1 MTDSQ
6 RTRGF
11 GAAARIT
18 ALAASVMDLHV
29 RMALQ
34 EVDREKRRLISGGLF
49 LAIGRTATLLAVL
62 AAEVALVLWLQQ
74 QWTLSLVQALL
85 ALAAVNLVLAAVY
98 PFTDSFDAVASVRA
112 RSGARYF
119 ADAFVKPKYRVA
131 GVAFLRESG
140 LEGNLYNNYNMG
152 GFLGYWLAPRLRT
165 FVDGRTEHYPPELL
179 DDYAAVERRRGRLP
193 GEDVG
198 DLLARK

>member
-34 EVDREKRRLISGGLF
+34 EVAREKRRLISGGLF
-49 LAIGRTATLLAVL
+49 LAIGGIATLLAVI

-85 ALAAVNLVLAAVY
+85 ALAAANLVLAGLSLRVGGELLKA
-98 PFTDSFDAVASVRA
+98 PFLPQTLDGLRRTVRA
-112 RSGARYF
+112 
-119 ADAFVKPKYRVA
+119 
-131 GVAFLRESG
+131 L
-140 LEGNLYNNYNMG
+140 
-152 GFLGYWLAPRLRT
+152 LGR
-165 FVDGRTEHYPPELL
+165 D
-179 DDYAAVERRRGRLP
+179 
-193 GEDVG
+193 
-198 DLLARK
+198 

>member
-29 RMALQ
+29 RIALQ

-49 LAIGRTATLLAVL
+49 LAIGGIATLLAVI

-85 ALAAVNLVLAAVY
+85 ALAAANLVLAGLSLRVGGELLKA
-98 PFTDSFDAVASVRA
+98 PFLPQTLDGLRRTVRA
-112 RSGARYF
+112 
-119 ADAFVKPKYRVA
+119 
-131 GVAFLRESG
+131 L
-140 LEGNLYNNYNMG
+140 
-152 GFLGYWLAPRLRT
+152 LGR
-165 FVDGRTEHYPPELL
+165 D
-179 DDYAAVERRRGRLP
+179 
-193 GEDVG
+193 
-198 DLLARK
+198 